1 MYSRKKPIG
10 SSKKIQKKKE
20 ELKNFL
26 RENGMKEDRWGN
38 LKDETG
44 ETRFKFSS
52 TSLRLEKK
60 WRKNEWVRLKSG
72 YYSKIEIKDGKLHGL
87 TV

>member
-52 TSLRLEKK
+52 TSLRFEKK
-60 WRKNEWVRLKSG
+60 RGKNDWVRIRSG
-72 YYSKIEIKDGKLHGL
+72 YYSKIEIRDGRIHGMEF
-87 TV
+87 